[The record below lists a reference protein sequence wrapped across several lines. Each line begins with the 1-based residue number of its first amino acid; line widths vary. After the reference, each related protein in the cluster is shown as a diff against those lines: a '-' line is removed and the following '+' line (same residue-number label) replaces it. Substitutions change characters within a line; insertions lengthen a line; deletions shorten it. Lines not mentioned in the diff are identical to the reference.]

1 MDGITQTGLEK
12 SRALLSSPLY
22 MDPVYMDPGTLL
34 PSGQLR
40 NSHNPLIVQDVMK
53 ERQKLIEAGKQFESF
68 FVSHLLKVM
77 RETVPQGAIANKQGA
92 YFHSFYDEEIGRRAA
107 ESGGLGIA
115 RMVQEHAEKYFSG
128 PSAEHSSFPVRDR

>member
-12 SRALLSSPLY
+12 SRALMSSQL
-22 MDPVYMDPGTLL
+22 YMDPGTLL
-34 PSGQLR
+34 PQGQLH

-53 ERQKLIEAGKQFESF
+53 ERQKLIEAGKQFESY

-107 ESGGLGIA
+107 ESGGIGIA
-115 RMVQEHAEKYFSG
+115 RMVQEHAEKYFSDS
-128 PSAEHSSFPVRDR
+128 PAEHSSFPVRDR

>member
-12 SRALLSSPLY
+12 SRALMSSPLY
-22 MDPVYMDPGTLL
+22 LDPGTLL
-34 PSGQLR
+34 LHNP
-40 NSHNPLIVQDVMK
+40 HNPLIVQDVMN
-53 ERQKLIEAGKQFESF
+53 ERQKLIEAGKQFESY

-107 ESGGLGIA
+107 ESGGIGIA
-115 RMVQEHAEKYFSG
+115 RMVQEHAEKYFAGS
-128 PSAEHSSFPVRDR
+128 PAEHSSFSVRDR

>member
-1 MDGITQTGLEK
+1 MDGITQSGLEK
-12 SRALLSSPLY
+12 SRALMSSPLY
-22 MDPVYMDPGTLL
+22 MDPGTLL
-34 PSGQLR
+34 HPGQLH
-40 NSHNPLIVQDVMK
+40 NPHNPLIVQDVMK
-53 ERQKLIEAGKQFESF
+53 ERQKLIEAGKQFESY

-115 RMVQEHAEKYFSG
+115 RMVQEHAEKYFAG
-128 PSAEHSSFPVRDR
+128 PPAEHSSFPVRDR